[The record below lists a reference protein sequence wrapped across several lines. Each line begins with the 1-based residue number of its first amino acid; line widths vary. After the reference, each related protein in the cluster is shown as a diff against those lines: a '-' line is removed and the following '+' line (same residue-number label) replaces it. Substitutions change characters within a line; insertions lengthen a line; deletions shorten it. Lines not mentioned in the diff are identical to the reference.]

1 MAGWLAAYLPY
12 HTQGITPSTTLSAI
26 FPYCSWRISK
36 HSHCTC
42 VWKEGG
48 FYFKEEKVPFF
59 WLWGL
64 KLTTPVDQWLSVWK
78 ERKGGKCWTLPS
90 MLREGRA
97 DLWLIYNGLGKSVLT
112 GLATILTCCFIHSYN
127 TVITRILNLY
137 RLLTL
142 YMPGTILNALPVL
155 TIYSSHNPKDVG
167 SIITHTSQ
175 MWKPKHRD

>member
-48 FYFKEEKVPFF
+48 VYFKEEKVPCF

-64 KLTTPVDQWLSVWK
+64 KLTTH
-78 ERKGGKCWTLPS
+78 
-90 MLREGRA
+90 
-97 DLWLIYNGLGKSVLT
+97 SVLHGPVILGVKRGANA
-112 GLATILTCCFIHSYN
+112 GLFPLCYVKKEPTC
-127 TVITRILNLY
+127 
-137 RLLTL
+137 
-142 YMPGTILNALPVL
+142 
-155 TIYSSHNPKDVG
+155 D
-167 SIITHTSQ
+167 
-175 MWKPKHRD
+175 